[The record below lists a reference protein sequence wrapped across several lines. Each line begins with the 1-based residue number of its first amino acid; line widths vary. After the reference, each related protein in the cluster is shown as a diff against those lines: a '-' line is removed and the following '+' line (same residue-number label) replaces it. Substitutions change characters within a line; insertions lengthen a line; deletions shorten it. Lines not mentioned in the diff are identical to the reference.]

1 MSKKPLDTLTET
13 MFYVL
18 MALSRNRMCGTE
30 IADFVRSTTAGRVSM
45 GPGTLYTILQNFQSE
60 KLIKEVERK
69 GRSITYD
76 LTDKGRETYT
86 AEIDRLKKCIMDAEK
101 QEEEKWE
108 R

>member
-18 MALSRNRMCGTE
+18 MALSRSRMCGTE
-30 IADFVRSTTAGRVSM
+30 IADYVRSTTAGRVSM
-45 GPGTLYTILQNFQSE
+45 GPGTLYTILSNFQSE

-76 LTDKGRETYT
+76 LTEKGRETYA
-86 AEIDRLKKCIMDAEK
+86 AEIDRLKKCIMDAE
-101 QEEEKWE
+101 Q
-108 R
+108 